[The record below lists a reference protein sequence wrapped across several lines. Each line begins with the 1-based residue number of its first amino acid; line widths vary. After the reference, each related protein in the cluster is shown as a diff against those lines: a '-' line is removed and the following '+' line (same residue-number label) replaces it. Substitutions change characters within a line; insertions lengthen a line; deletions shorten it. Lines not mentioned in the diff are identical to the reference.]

1 MTPVKTS
8 LEAKVS
14 EIKDFIEPFIYTSYE
29 KDQDLGHILWTTSNK
44 AKKCFWDVALTLYAI
59 FGFQGIGF

>member
-29 KDQDLGHILWTTSNK
+29 KDQDLGHIL
-44 AKKCFWDVALTLYAI
+44 
-59 FGFQGIGF
+59 